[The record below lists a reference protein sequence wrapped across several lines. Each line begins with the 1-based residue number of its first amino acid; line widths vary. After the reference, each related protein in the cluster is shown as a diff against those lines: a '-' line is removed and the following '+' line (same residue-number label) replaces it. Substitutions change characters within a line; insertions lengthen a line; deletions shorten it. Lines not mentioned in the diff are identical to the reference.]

1 MPETLLIVL
10 ALIIAIGVVAIIVL
24 QLRRQPPAV
33 DPAAEQRLRE
43 LNARL
48 DAMGSWLQNS
58 HTQLQQTVNT
68 RLDAVTQ
75 NLGESM
81 KTSTKNTTDHL
92 QQLHAR
98 LAVIDSAQKNI
109 TDLASTVTSLQ
120 KVFDNKQRRGAFGQG
135 RMEAIVADGLPQ
147 GAYEFQFTLSN
158 NSRPDCCIHMPDNR
172 HLIIDAKFPLEATTA
187 LENAKTDD
195 ERLQATRQLR
205 QNLGKH
211 IDDISGKYLIKG
223 ETQDV
228 ALCSSRRSRCSPNST
243 SVRRCGAEG
252 HTARGV
258 IIVSPSL
265 MMLAIQVVQQIQKD
279 AQMREA
285 ADQIL
290 QEVGADDRRTWTGSK
305 TASKISR
312 SISATSTSTSS
323 NSSRRPRKIAEVAA
337 SKIEALDFDA
347 DTPTNARSCPRADPQ
362 AGSRRIEHDRHAR
375 HRAAA
380 PIRSSTPPRSTSS
393 RAC

>member
-1 MPETLLIVL
+1 MSDTLLPIL
-10 ALIIAIGVVAIIVL
+10 GLIIALGVAVIIVL
-24 QLRRQPPAV
+24 LLRPRRPTA
-33 DPAAEQRLRE
+33 DPAAEQRLQE

-58 HTQLQQTVNT
+58 HAQLQQTVNT

-92 QQLHAR
+92 KQLHER

-172 HLIIDAKFPLEATTA
+172 HLTIDAKFPLEATTA
-187 LENAKTDD
+187 LENAKNDD

-211 IDDISGKYLIKG
+211 IDDISGKYLIAG

-228 ALCSSRRSRCSPNST
+228 AFMFIPSESMF
-243 SVRRCGAEG
+243 AELYDAFDDVLQKG
-252 HTARGV
+252 YRAGV

-265 MMLAIQVVQQIQKD
+265 LMLAIQVVQQIQKD
-279 AQMREA
+279 ARM
-285 ADQIL
+285 
-290 QEVGADDRRTWTGSK
+290 
-305 TASKISR
+305 
-312 SISATSTSTSS
+312 
-323 NSSRRPRKIAEVAA
+323 
-337 SKIEALDFDA
+337 
-347 DTPTNARSCPRADPQ
+347 
-362 AGSRRIEHDRHAR
+362 
-375 HRAAA
+375 RAAA
-380 PIRSSTPPRSTSS
+380 DKILTEVGLLIEDVQRMRDRVENLDKHFGQASADIKQIVISADKILS
-393 RAC
+393 RGEKIQDVEFSDDAPSADIIPAPMTRKLEAGE

>member
-1 MPETLLIVL
+1 MSDTLLPIL
-10 ALIIAIGVVAIIVL
+10 GLIIALGVAVIIVL
-24 QLRRQPPAV
+24 LLRPRRPTA
-33 DPAAEQRLRE
+33 DPAAEQRLQE

-58 HTQLQQTVNT
+58 HAQLQQTVNT

-92 QQLHAR
+92 KQLHER

-195 ERLQATRQLR
+195 ERVQATRQLR

-211 IDDISGKYLIKG
+211 IDDISGKYLIAG

-228 ALCSSRRSRCSPNST
+228 AFMFIPSESMF
-243 SVRRCGAEG
+243 AELYDAFDDVLQKG
-252 HTARGV
+252 YRAGV

-265 MMLAIQVVQQIQKD
+265 LMLAIQVVQQIQKD
-279 AQMREA
+279 ARM
-285 ADQIL
+285 
-290 QEVGADDRRTWTGSK
+290 
-305 TASKISR
+305 
-312 SISATSTSTSS
+312 
-323 NSSRRPRKIAEVAA
+323 
-337 SKIEALDFDA
+337 
-347 DTPTNARSCPRADPQ
+347 
-362 AGSRRIEHDRHAR
+362 
-375 HRAAA
+375 RAAA
-380 PIRSSTPPRSTSS
+380 DKILTEVGLLIEDVQRMRDRVENLDKHFGQASADIKQIVISADKILS
-393 RAC
+393 RGEKIQDVEFSDDAPSADIIPAPMTRKLEAGE

>member
-1 MPETLLIVL
+1 MPETLLFVL
-10 ALIIAIGVVAIIVL
+10 ASIIAIGVVAIIVL
-24 QLRRQPPAV
+24 LLRKQPAPA
-33 DPAAEQRLRE
+33 DLAGEQRMAE
-43 LNARL
+43 LKANL
-48 DAMGSWLQNS
+48 QAMGQMLANAQS
-58 HTQLQQTVNT
+58 QLQQTVNQ

-147 GAYEFQFTLSN
+147 GAYEFQFTLTN
-158 NSRPDCCIHMPDNR
+158 GNRPDCCIHMPDNR

-187 LENAKTDD
+187 LENAKTDE

-228 ALCSSRRSRCSPNST
+228 AFMFIPSESMF
-243 SVRRCGAEG
+243 AELYDDFDDILQKG
-252 HTARGV
+252 YRAGV

-265 MMLAIQVVQQIQKD
+265 LMLAIQVVQQIQKD
-279 AQMREA
+279 ARMREA
-285 ADQIL
+285 ADKIL
-290 QEVGADDRRTWTGSK
+290 VEVGLLIGDVQRLRDRVENLDKHFGTVNK
-305 TASKISR
+305 DIEQIV
-312 SISATSTSTSS
+312 ISAD
-323 NSSRRPRKIAEVAA
+323 KILTRGEKIQSVEFSDEAPTAEVIPAPMR
-337 SKIEALDFDA
+337 KLEA
-347 DTPTNARSCPRADPQ
+347 
-362 AGSRRIEHDRHAR
+362 GE
-375 HRAAA
+375 
-380 PIRSSTPPRSTSS
+380 
-393 RAC
+393 

>member
-1 MPETLLIVL
+1 MSDTLFLVL
-10 ALIIAIGVVAIIVL
+10 GLIIAFGVAVIIALLLRPRRPVA
-24 QLRRQPPAV
+24 
-33 DPAAEQRLRE
+33 DPAAEQRLQE

-92 QQLHAR
+92 KQLHER

-147 GAYEFQFTLSN
+147 DAYEFQFTLSN
-158 NSRPDCCIHMPDNR
+158 NSRPDCCIRMPDNR
-172 HLIIDAKFPLEATTA
+172 HLVIDAKFPLEATTA

-211 IDDISGKYLIKG
+211 IDDISGKYLIAG

-228 ALCSSRRSRCSPNST
+228 AFMFIPSESMF
-243 SVRRCGAEG
+243 AELYDAFDDVLQRG
-252 HTARGV
+252 YRAGV

-265 MMLAIQVVQQIQKD
+265 LMLAIQVVQQIQRD
-279 AQMREA
+279 ARM
-285 ADQIL
+285 
-290 QEVGADDRRTWTGSK
+290 
-305 TASKISR
+305 
-312 SISATSTSTSS
+312 
-323 NSSRRPRKIAEVAA
+323 
-337 SKIEALDFDA
+337 
-347 DTPTNARSCPRADPQ
+347 
-362 AGSRRIEHDRHAR
+362 
-375 HRAAA
+375 RAAA
-380 PIRSSTPPRSTSS
+380 DKILTEVRLLIEDVQRMRDRVENLDKHFGQANADIKQIVISADKILGRGEKIQGVEFSDDAPSADIIPVPMTRKLE
-393 RAC
+393 AGE

>member
-1 MPETLLIVL
+1 MPETALLIL
-10 ALIIAIGVVAIIVL
+10 AAIIAVGMVAIIVL
-24 QLRRQPPAV
+24 LLRPRAPVA
-33 DPAAEQRLRE
+33 DLAAEQRLAE

-58 HTQLQQTVNT
+58 HTQLQHTVNT
-68 RLDAVTQ
+68 RLDAVSQ
-75 NLGESM
+75 NIGESM
-81 KTSTKNTTDHL
+81 KTTTKNTTDHL

-109 TDLASTVTSLQ
+109 TDLATTVTSLQ

-135 RMEAIVADGLPQ
+135 RMEAIIADALPM
-147 GAYEFQFTLSN
+147 GAYEFQYTLSN

-195 ERLQATRQLR
+195 ERLQATRMLR

-228 ALCSSRRSRCSPNST
+228 AFMFIPSESMFAELYDGFDDVLQKGYRS
-243 SVRRCGAEG
+243 
-252 HTARGV
+252 GV

-265 MMLAIQVVQQIQKD
+265 LMLAIQVVQQIQKD
-279 AQMREA
+279 AKMREA
-285 ADQIL
+285 ADKIL
-290 QEVGADDRRTWTGSK
+290 K
-305 TASKISR
+305 
-312 SISATSTSTSS
+312 
-323 NSSRRPRKIAEVAA
+323 EVALMIDDVGRLKERVDNLDKHFGTVNKDIEQIVTSA
-337 SKIEALDFDA
+337 DKILARGEKIQGVEFNDE
-347 DTPTNARSCPRADPQ
+347 TPTAQIIP
-362 AGSRRIEHDRHAR
+362 
-375 HRAAA
+375 A
-380 PIRSSTPPRSTSS
+380 PMTRKLGTGE
-393 RAC
+393 

>member
-1 MPETLLIVL
+1 MLEITLIVL
-10 ALIIAIGVVAIIVL
+10 GAIIAVGVIAIIAL
-24 QLRRQPPAV
+24 LLRPRGP
-33 DPAAEQRLRE
+33 DPRLAE

-68 RLDAVTQ
+68 RLDAVSQ
-75 NLGESM
+75 NIGESM
-81 KTSTKNTTDHL
+81 KTTTKHTTEHL

-158 NSRPDCCIHMPDNR
+158 NNRPDCCIHMPDNR

-187 LENAKTDD
+187 LENAKTED
-195 ERLQATRQLR
+195 ERVQAMRQLR

-228 ALCSSRRSRCSPNST
+228 AFMFIPSESMF
-243 SVRRCGAEG
+243 AELYDAFDDVLQKG
-252 HTARGV
+252 YRAGV

-265 MMLAIQVVQQIQKD
+265 LMLAIQVVQQIQKD
-279 AQMREA
+279 ARMREA
-285 ADQIL
+285 ADKIL
-290 QEVGADDRRTWTGSK
+290 R
-305 TASKISR
+305 
-312 SISATSTSTSS
+312 
-323 NSSRRPRKIAEVAA
+323 EVALMIDDVQRLKERVENLDKHFGNVNKDIEQIVTSA
-337 SKIEALDFDA
+337 EKILSRGEKIQAVEFSD
-347 DTPTNARSCPRADPQ
+347 DPPSAQ
-362 AGSRRIEHDRHAR
+362 IIP
-375 HRAAA
+375 A
-380 PIRSSTPPRSTSS
+380 PIQRKLGTND
-393 RAC
+393 

>member
-1 MPETLLIVL
+1 MSETVLI
-10 ALIIAIGVVAIIVL
+10 ALGILGAIIAIGVVVIIVL
-24 QLRRQPPAV
+24 QLRPRAPVA
-33 DPAAEQRLRE
+33 DPAAEQRLTE

-58 HTQLQQTVNT
+58 HVQLQQVVNT
-68 RLDAVTQ
+68 RLDAVSQ

-81 KTSTKNTTDHL
+81 KTTTKNTTEHL

-109 TDLASTVTSLQ
+109 TDLATTVTSLQ

-158 NSRPDCCIHMPDNR
+158 NSRPDCCVHMPDNR

-187 LENAKTDD
+187 LENAKTDE
-195 ERLQATRQLR
+195 ERLQAMRQLR

-228 ALCSSRRSRCSPNST
+228 AFMFIPSESMF
-243 SVRRCGAEG
+243 AELYDAFDDVLQKG
-252 HTARGV
+252 YRAGV

-265 MMLAIQVVQQIQKD
+265 LMLAIQVVQQIQKD
-279 AQMREA
+279 ARMREA
-285 ADQIL
+285 ADKIL
-290 QEVGADDRRTWTGSK
+290 KEVGLMIDDVQRLKERVENLDKHFGNVNKDIEQIVTS
-305 TASKISR
+305 AEKILSR
-312 SISATSTSTSS
+312 GEKIQGVEFSDEPSSAQIIPAPMTL
-323 NSSRRPRKIAEVAA
+323 K
-337 SKIEALDFDA
+337 LG
-347 DTPTNARSCPRADPQ
+347 TND
-362 AGSRRIEHDRHAR
+362 
-375 HRAAA
+375 
-380 PIRSSTPPRSTSS
+380 
-393 RAC
+393 

>member
-1 MPETLLIVL
+1 MLET
-10 ALIIAIGVVAIIVL
+10 LIIAFGLILAGGLIAVIAL
-24 QLRRQPPAV
+24 LLRPRAPV
-33 DPAAEQRLRE
+33 TDPAAEQRLAD
-43 LNARL
+43 LNARIQ
-48 DAMGSWLQNS
+48 AMGEMLAGAQS
-58 HTQLQQTVNT
+58 QLQQTVHQ

-195 ERLQATRQLR
+195 ERLSATRQLR

-228 ALCSSRRSRCSPNST
+228 AFMFIPSESMF
-243 SVRRCGAEG
+243 AELYDAFDDVLQKG
-252 HTARGV
+252 YRAGV

-265 MMLAIQVVQQIQKD
+265 LMLAIQVVQQIQKD
-279 AQMREA
+279 ARMREA
-285 ADQIL
+285 ADKIL
-290 QEVGADDRRTWTGSK
+290 K
-305 TASKISR
+305 
-312 SISATSTSTSS
+312 
-323 NSSRRPRKIAEVAA
+323 EVALMIEDVQRLKDRVDNLDKHFGNVNKDIEQIVTSA
-337 SKIEALDFDA
+337 EKILSRGEKIQGVDFNEDP
-347 DTPTNARSCPRADPQ
+347 PTAQIIPAPMTRKLG
-362 AGSRRIEHDRHAR
+362 AGE
-375 HRAAA
+375 
-380 PIRSSTPPRSTSS
+380 
-393 RAC
+393 